1 MNIGERFKYYREKVN
16 LTQKEAAHLLNI
28 KSYQLAN
35 YETNRTEPNIQTLI
49 NMSSIYK
56 VTIDELLNNKFEN
69 KNEKSLHS
77 ADYDDL
83 LLKINEFV
91 KNINNNNK

>member
-1 MNIGERFKYYREKVN
+1 MNIGERFRYYREKVK
-16 LTQKEAAHLLNI
+16 LTQKEAADLLGVKN
-28 KSYQLAN
+28 YQLAN

-91 KNINNNNK
+91 KNINNNK

>member
-1 MNIGERFKYYREKVN
+1 MNIGERFKYYREKVK
-16 LTQKEAAHLLNI
+16 LTQKEAAKLLGV

-56 VTIDELLNNKFEN
+56 VTIDELLNNKVQN
-69 KNEKSLHS
+69 KSSMHS
-77 ADYDDL
+77 EDYNNL
-83 LLKINEFV
+83 LLEINEFV
-91 KNINNNNK
+91 KNINNNK

>member
-1 MNIGERFKYYREKVN
+1 MNIGERFKYYREKVK
-16 LTQKEAAHLLNI
+16 LTQKDAAKLLGV

-56 VTIDELLNNKFEN
+56 VTIDELLNNKVQN
-69 KNEKSLHS
+69 KSSTHS
-77 ADYDDL
+77 EDYNNL
-83 LLKINEFV
+83 LLEINEFV
-91 KNINNNNK
+91 KNINNNK

>member
-1 MNIGERFKYYREKVN
+1 MNIGERFKYYREKVK
-16 LTQKEAAHLLNI
+16 LTQKKAADLLGV

-56 VTIDELLNNKFEN
+56 VTIDELLNNKVQN
-69 KNEKSLHS
+69 KSSTHS
-77 ADYDDL
+77 EDYNNL
-83 LLKINEFV
+83 LLEINEFV
-91 KNINNNNK
+91 KNINNNK

>member
-1 MNIGERFKYYREKVN
+1 MNIGERFKYYREKVK
-16 LTQKEAAHLLNI
+16 LTQKEAAELLGVKN
-28 KSYQLAN
+28 YQLAN

-56 VTIDELLNNKFEN
+56 VTIDELLNNKVEN
-69 KNEKSLHS
+69 KNDKSLHS

-91 KNINNNNK
+91 KNINNNK

>member
-1 MNIGERFKYYREKVN
+1 MNIGERFKYYREKVK
-16 LTQKEAAHLLNI
+16 LTQKEAAELLGVKN
-28 KSYQLAN
+28 YQLAN

-49 NMSSIYK
+49 NMSSIYR
-56 VTIDELLNNKFEN
+56 VTIDELLNNKVEN
-69 KNEKSLHS
+69 KNDKSLHS

-91 KNINNNNK
+91 KNINNNK

>member
-1 MNIGERFKYYREKVN
+1 MNIGERFKYYREKVK
-16 LTQKEAAHLLNI
+16 LTQKEAADLLGV

-56 VTIDELLNNKFEN
+56 VTIDELLNNKVEN

-91 KNINNNNK
+91 KNINNNK

>member
-1 MNIGERFKYYREKVN
+1 MNIGERFKYYREKVK
-16 LTQKEAAHLLNI
+16 LTQKEAADLLGV

-56 VTIDELLNNKFEN
+56 VTIDELLNNKVQN
-69 KNEKSLHS
+69 KSSTHS
-77 ADYDDL
+77 EDYNNL
-83 LLKINEFV
+83 LLEINEFV
-91 KNINNNNK
+91 KNINNKK

>member
-1 MNIGERFKYYREKVN
+1 MNIGERFKYYREKVK
-16 LTQKEAAHLLNI
+16 LTQKEAAELLGV

-56 VTIDELLNNKFEN
+56 VTIDELLNNKVQN
-69 KNEKSLHS
+69 KSSMHS
-77 ADYDDL
+77 EDYNNL
-83 LLKINEFV
+83 LLEINEFV
-91 KNINNNNK
+91 KNINNKK

>member
-1 MNIGERFKYYREKVN
+1 MNIGERFKYYREKVK
-16 LTQKEAAHLLNI
+16 LTQKEAADLLGV

-56 VTIDELLNNKFEN
+56 VTIDELLNNKVQN
-69 KNEKSLHS
+69 KSSTHS
-77 ADYDDL
+77 EDYNNL
-83 LLKINEFV
+83 LLEINEFV
-91 KNINNNNK
+91 KNINNNK

>member
-1 MNIGERFKYYREKVN
+1 MNIGERFKYYREKVK
-16 LTQKEAAHLLNI
+16 LTQKEAADLLGV

-56 VTIDELLNNKFEN
+56 VTIDELLNNKVQN
-69 KNEKSLHS
+69 KFSTHS
-77 ADYDDL
+77 EDYNNL
-83 LLKINEFV
+83 LLEINEFV
-91 KNINNNNK
+91 KNINNNK

>member
-1 MNIGERFKYYREKVN
+1 MNIGERFKYYREKVK
-16 LTQKEAAHLLNI
+16 LTQKEAAELLGVKN
-28 KSYQLAN
+28 YQLAN

-56 VTIDELLNNKFEN
+56 VTIDELLNNKVEN
-69 KNEKSLHS
+69 KNDKSLHS
-77 ADYDDL
+77 ADYNDL

-91 KNINNNNK
+91 KNINNNK

>member
-1 MNIGERFKYYREKVN
+1 MNIGERFKYYREKVK
-16 LTQKEAAHLLNI
+16 LTQKEAAELLGV

-56 VTIDELLNNKFEN
+56 VTIDELLNNKMQN
-69 KNEKSLHS
+69 KPSTHS
-77 ADYDDL
+77 EDYNNL
-83 LLKINEFV
+83 LLEINEFI
-91 KNINNNNK
+91 KNINNKK

>member
-1 MNIGERFKYYREKVN
+1 MNIGERFKYYREKVK
-16 LTQKEAAHLLNI
+16 LTQKEAADLLGV

-56 VTIDELLNNKFEN
+56 VTIDELLNNKIQN
-69 KNEKSLHS
+69 KSSTHS
-77 ADYDDL
+77 EDYNNL
-83 LLKINEFV
+83 LLEINEFV
-91 KNINNNNK
+91 KNINNNK

>member
-1 MNIGERFKYYREKVN
+1 MNIGERFKYYREKVK
-16 LTQKEAAHLLNI
+16 LTQKEAADLLGV

-56 VTIDELLNNKFEN
+56 VTLDELLNNKIQN
-69 KNEKSLHS
+69 KSSTHS
-77 ADYDDL
+77 EDYNNL
-83 LLKINEFV
+83 LLEINEFV
-91 KNINNNNK
+91 KNINNNK

>member
-1 MNIGERFKYYREKVN
+1 MNIGERFKYYREKVK
-16 LTQKEAAHLLNI
+16 LTQKEAAKLLGV

-56 VTIDELLNNKFEN
+56 VTIDELLNNKVQN
-69 KNEKSLHS
+69 KSSMHS
-77 ADYDDL
+77 EDYNNL
-83 LLKINEFV
+83 LLEINEFV
-91 KNINNNNK
+91 KNINNKK

>member
-1 MNIGERFKYYREKVN
+1 MNIGERFKYYREKVK
-16 LTQKEAAHLLNI
+16 LTQKEAAKLLGV

-56 VTIDELLNNKFEN
+56 VTIDELLNNKMQN
-69 KNEKSLHS
+69 KPSTHS
-77 ADYDDL
+77 EDYNNL
-83 LLKINEFV
+83 LLEINEFI
-91 KNINNNNK
+91 KNINNKK

>member
-1 MNIGERFKYYREKVN
+1 MNIGERFKYYREKVK
-16 LTQKEAAHLLNI
+16 LTQKEAADLLGV

-69 KNEKSLHS
+69 KNDKSLHS
-77 ADYDDL
+77 VDYDDL

-91 KNINNNNK
+91 KNINNNK

>member
-1 MNIGERFKYYREKVN
+1 MNIGERFKYYREKVK
-16 LTQKEAAHLLNI
+16 LTQKEAAELLGVKN
-28 KSYQLAN
+28 YQLAN

-56 VTIDELLNNKFEN
+56 VTIDELLNNKIEN
-69 KNEKSLHS
+69 KNDKSLHS

-91 KNINNNNK
+91 KNINNNK

>member
-1 MNIGERFKYYREKVN
+1 MNIGERYKYYREKVK
-16 LTQKEAAHLLNI
+16 LTQKEAAELLGV

-56 VTIDELLNNKFEN
+56 VTIDELLNNKVEN
-69 KNEKSLHS
+69 KNDKSLHS

-91 KNINNNNK
+91 KNINNNK